1 MTSTIIDNFI
11 SGFAYGTTNVLVG
24 QPLDTIKTRMQ
35 ALGLKSTYQTG
46 YEIFKTEGLYV
57 IMYAIMLYY
66 ECYVLCFLYYYL
78 FILQGYMVFIVV
90 GYHCLSEEVR
100 LSSLSLSSFLP
111 SPSIIFVVI
120 IILLSLSPS

>member
-57 IMYAIMLYY
+57 MMLI
-66 ECYVLCFLYYYL
+66 CCMNVMFYVSYTIFSTGIYGLYRGGLPL
-78 FILQGYMVFIVV
+78 FIG
-90 GYHCLSEEVR
+90 GG
-100 LSSLSLSSFLP
+100 
-111 SPSIIFVVI
+111 
-120 IILLSLSPS
+120 

>member
-46 YEIFKTEGLYV
+46 YEIFKTEGLCIMKYV
-57 IMYAIMLYY
+57 CFMNVMFYISYIIFSTGIYGLYRGG
-66 ECYVLCFLYYYL
+66 LPL
-78 FILQGYMVFIVV
+78 FIG
-90 GYHCLSEEVR
+90 GG
-100 LSSLSLSSFLP
+100 
-111 SPSIIFVVI
+111 
-120 IILLSLSPS
+120 